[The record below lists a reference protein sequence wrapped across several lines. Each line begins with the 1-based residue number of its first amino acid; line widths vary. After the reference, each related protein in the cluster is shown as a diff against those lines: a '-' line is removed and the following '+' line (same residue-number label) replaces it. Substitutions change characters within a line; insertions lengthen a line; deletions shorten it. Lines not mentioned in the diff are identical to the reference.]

1 MRKIAKKIRIR
12 IRTFISHLRP
22 NFSPL
27 RIRSESDAK
36 TVRKICERGAK
47 KMRKAVRKKCERG
60 AKNYS
65 ERTVRKLCENRA
77 KTLRKLCENHAKKVR
92 KPCEIGAEAQRNRS
106 EK

>member
-65 ERTVRKLCENRA
+65 ERTVRKLCEN
-77 KTLRKLCENHAKKVR
+77 HAKKVR